1 MTMTQSKTLKDV
13 LYIRCFAVVSLVAW
27 HSYCIYIC
35 QGFADSPMHD
45 AYARLFSFLTPDA
58 NMPLFTFLAG
68 YLFCYLLKTKH
79 KYPDFRGF

>member
-1 MTMTQSKTLKDV
+1 MTQSKTLKDV

-35 QGFADSPMHD
+35 QGYADSPMHD

-58 NMPLFTFLAG
+58 NMPLFTFWAG
-68 YLFCYLLKTKH
+68 LFILLSFKDKA
-79 KYPDFRGF
+79 

>member
-45 AYARLFSFLTPDA
+45 AYARLFSLDRIVLVTMYDSS
-58 NMPLFTFLAG
+58 LIETW
-68 YLFCYLLKTKH
+68 LKEQ
-79 KYPDFRGF
+79 